1 MFKYRS
7 LIFQK
12 HYYILFKIICDC
24 SWSKSGIWNYY
35 LCFTIGTREF
45 KAKTCLDLLRWVL
58 LVSCLLLL
66 LLIRAET
73 YKYLSQNEEIDI
85 PVMKVFLRPGHE
97 GKSVVEL
104 VSRLIVLSLLQGKHT
119 DKMQIHR
126 NLPVLGKKS
135 WVLCFIPCS

>member
-1 MFKYRS
+1 M
-7 LIFQK
+7 
-12 HYYILFKIICDC
+12 
-24 SWSKSGIWNYY
+24 
-35 LCFTIGTREF
+35 
-45 KAKTCLDLLRWVL
+45 L

-73 YKYLSQNEEIDI
+73 YKHLSQNEEIDI

-135 WVLCFIPCS
+135 